1 MSNARVAQE
10 VQLVGKDISAM
21 ETLASMHDELPFRG
35 KQLFH
40 WVYKQ
45 QVDSI
50 NAMNTLPS
58 SFRDLLTDEYV
69 LHPLKLIKKTGSD
82 LEQTQKFLL
91 QLPYGEKIESVV
103 MEEKKRVTLCVS
115 TQVGCAVDC
124 KFCATAKMGFI
135 KNLTA
140 GEIVDQYLLI
150 LNSINKRITNV
161 VFMGMGEPFLNYQ
174 QVIKA
179 ANLLNHKEG
188 INLSAKRITISTV
201 GIIPKIIRY
210 TQEGHKYKLAISLN
224 GSSQDQRLKIM
235 PISKTHSMDAL
246 IKSAWDYYHISKKL
260 ITLEYVLLSGVNDDI
275 VDADRLMNLI
285 GNLPCKLNLIPYNEI
300 DGPFYRSSEE
310 KIERFLNRL
319 KRANFTV
326 TIRWSKG
333 TDISGGCGQLAVM
346 DQESFN

>member
-1 MSNARVAQE
+1 M
-10 VQLVGKDISAM
+10 
-21 ETLASMHDELPFRG
+21 
-35 KQLFH
+35 
-40 WVYKQ
+40 
-45 QVDSI
+45 
-50 NAMNTLPS
+50 
-58 SFRDLLTDEYV
+58 
-69 LHPLKLIKKTGSD
+69 
-82 LEQTQKFLL
+82 
-91 QLPYGEKIESVV
+91 
-103 MEEKKRVTLCVS
+103 
-115 TQVGCAVDC
+115 GCAVDC

-174 QVIKA
+174 QVINA
-179 ANLLNHKEG
+179 ADLLNHKEG

>member
-10 VQLVGKDISAM
+10 VQLVGMDISEM
-21 ETLASMHDELPFRG
+21 ETLATMHNELPFRG

-174 QVIKA
+174 QVINA

-188 INLSAKRITISTV
+188 INLSAQRITISTV
-201 GIIPKIIRY
+201 GIVPKIQQY
-210 TQEGHKYKLAISLN
+210 AQEGHKYKLAVSLN
-224 GSSQDQRLKIM
+224 SSSQDQRLKIM
-235 PISKTHSMDAL
+235 PISKTHSMDTL
-246 IKSAWDYYHISKKL
+246 IQSAWDYYYISKKL
-260 ITLEYVLLSGVNDDI
+260 ITLEYVLLAGVNDDI
-275 VDADRLMNLI
+275 VDADRLMDLI

-300 DGPFYRSSEE
+300 DGPFHRSSEE
-310 KIERFLNRL
+310 KIERFVNRL
-319 KRANFTV
+319 ERANFTV

-333 TDISGGCGQLAVM
+333 TDISGGCGQLAVLE
-346 DQESFN
+346 QESFN

>member
-10 VQLVGKDISAM
+10 VQLVGMDISAM

-45 QVDSI
+45 QVDTI

-91 QLPYGEKIESVV
+91 QLPYGEKIESVI
-103 MEEKKRVTLCVS
+103 MEEGKRVTLCVS

-333 TDISGGCGQLAVM
+333 TDISGGCGQRAVM

>member
-1 MSNARVAQE
+1 MSNARVEQE

-210 TQEGHKYKLAISLN
+210 TQEGHKYKLAINLN

-260 ITLEYVLLSGVNDDI
+260 ITLEYVLLAGVNDDI
-275 VDADRLMNLI
+275 VDADRLMDLI

>member
-1 MSNARVAQE
+1 M
-10 VQLVGKDISAM
+10 
-21 ETLASMHDELPFRG
+21 
-35 KQLFH
+35 
-40 WVYKQ
+40 
-45 QVDSI
+45 
-50 NAMNTLPS
+50 
-58 SFRDLLTDEYV
+58 
-69 LHPLKLIKKTGSD
+69 HPLNLIKKTGSD

-300 DGPFYRSSEE
+300 DGPFHRSSEE

-333 TDISGGCGQLAVM
+333 TDISGGCGQLAVL

>member
-1 MSNARVAQE
+1 MSNARGTKE
-10 VQLVGKDISAM
+10 VQLVGMDISAM
-21 ETLASMHDELPFRG
+21 ETLAVMHDELPFRG

-50 NAMNTLPS
+50 NEMNTLPA
-58 SFRDLLTDEYV
+58 SFRGLLSKEYF
-69 LHPLKLIKKTGSD
+69 LHPLALIKKTGSD
-82 LEQTQKFLL
+82 FEPTQKFLF
-91 QLPYGEKIESVV
+91 QLSSGEKIESVI
-103 MEEKKRVTLCVS
+103 MEEGKRVTLCIS
-115 TQVGCAVDC
+115 TQMGCAADC

-135 KNLTA
+135 KNLTS

-174 QVIKA
+174 QVINA
-179 ANLLNHKEG
+179 ADLLNHKEG
-188 INLSAKRITISTV
+188 INLSAQRITISTV
-201 GIIPKIIRY
+201 GIVPKIQQY
-210 TQEGHKYKLAISLN
+210 AQEGHKYKLAVSLN
-224 GSSQDQRLKIM
+224 SSSQDQRLKIM

-246 IKSAWDYYHISKKL
+246 IQSAWDYYHISKKL
-260 ITLEYVLLSGVNDDI
+260 ITLEYVLLAGVNDDI
-275 VDADRLMNLI
+275 ANADRLMGLI

-300 DGPFYRSSEE
+300 DGPFHRPSEE
-310 KIERFLNRL
+310 KIEQFLNRL
-319 KRANFTV
+319 ERANFTV

-333 TDISGGCGQLAVM
+333 TDINGGCGQLAVL

>member
-10 VQLVGKDISAM
+10 VQLVGMDISAM

-45 QVDSI
+45 HVDSI

>member
-1 MSNARVAQE
+1 
-10 VQLVGKDISAM
+10 
-21 ETLASMHDELPFRG
+21 
-35 KQLFH
+35 
-40 WVYKQ
+40 
-45 QVDSI
+45 
-50 NAMNTLPS
+50 
-58 SFRDLLTDEYV
+58 
-69 LHPLKLIKKTGSD
+69 
-82 LEQTQKFLL
+82 
-91 QLPYGEKIESVV
+91 
-103 MEEKKRVTLCVS
+103 MEEKKLVTLCVS

-174 QVIKA
+174 QVVNA

-201 GIIPKIIRY
+201 GIIPKIKQY
-210 TQEGHKYKLAISLN
+210 AKEGHKYKLAISLN

-246 IKSAWDYYHISKKL
+246 IQSAWDYYYISKKL
-260 ITLEYVLLSGVNDDI
+260 ITLEYVLLAGVNDDI
-275 VDADRLMNLI
+275 ADADRLMVLI
-285 GNLPCKLNLIPYNEI
+285 GDLPCKLNLIPYNEI
-300 DGPFYRSSEE
+300 DGLFHRSSEE
-310 KIERFLNRL
+310 KIERFVNRL
-319 KRANFTV
+319 EHANFTV

-333 TDISGGCGQLAVM
+333 TDISGGCGQLAVL
-346 DQESFN
+346 DKENYK

>member
-1 MSNARVAQE
+1 MSNARVTQK
-10 VQLVGKDISAM
+10 VQLVGMDISEM
-21 ETLASMHDELPFRG
+21 ETLAAMHNELPFRG

-45 QVDSI
+45 QVNSIDS
-50 NAMNTLPS
+50 MNTLPS
-58 SFRDLLTDEYV
+58 LFRDLLANEYV
-69 LHPLKLIKKTGSD
+69 LHPLILIKKTGSA
-82 LEQTQKFLL
+82 LEPTHKFLL
-91 QLPYGEKIESVV
+91 QLPSGEKIESVI
-103 MEEKKRVTLCVS
+103 MEEGKRVTLCVS

-174 QVIKA
+174 QVVNA

-201 GIIPKIIRY
+201 GIIPKIKQY
-210 TQEGHKYKLAISLN
+210 TKEGHKYKLAISLN
-224 GSSQDQRLKIM
+224 SSSQDQRLKIM

-246 IKSAWDYYHISKKL
+246 IQSAWDYYYISKKL
-260 ITLEYVLLSGVNDDI
+260 VTLEYVLLAGVNDDI
-275 VDADRLMNLI
+275 ADADRLMGLI

-300 DGPFYRSSEE
+300 DGLFHRSSEE
-310 KIERFLNRL
+310 KIERFVNQLE
-319 KRANFTV
+319 RASFTV

-333 TDISGGCGQLAVM
+333 TDISGGCGQLAVL
-346 DQESFN
+346 DKENIK

>member
-1 MSNARVAQE
+1 MSNVRVAQE
-10 VQLVGKDISAM
+10 VQLVGMNISGM
-21 ETLASMHDELPFRG
+21 ETLAAMHDELPFRG

-50 NAMNTLPS
+50 NAINTLPS
-58 SFRDLLTDEYV
+58 SFRDLLIDEYV
-69 LHPLKLIKKTGSD
+69 LHPLTLIKKTGSD
-82 LEQTQKFLL
+82 LEPTQKFLF
-91 QLPYGEKIESVV
+91 QLPYGEKIESVI
-103 MEEKKRVTLCVS
+103 MEEGKRVTLCVS

-174 QVIKA
+174 QVINA
-179 ANLLNHKEG
+179 ADLLNHKEG

-201 GIIPKIIRY
+201 GIIPKIMRY
-210 TQEGHKYKLAISLN
+210 TKEGHKYKLAISLN

-235 PISKTHSMDAL
+235 PISKTYSMNAL
-246 IKSAWDYYHISKKL
+246 IQSAWDYYYISKKL
-260 ITLEYVLLSGVNDDI
+260 ITLEYVLLAGVNDDI
-275 VDADRLMNLI
+275 VDADRLMDLI

-300 DGPFYRSSEE
+300 DGPFNRSSEE
-310 KIERFLNRL
+310 NIERFVNRL
-319 KRANFTV
+319 ERANFTV

-333 TDISGGCGQLAVM
+333 TDISGGCGQLAVL
-346 DQESFN
+346 DQESCN

>member
-10 VQLVGKDISAM
+10 VQLVGMDISAM

-201 GIIPKIIRY
+201 GIIPKIMRY
-210 TQEGHKYKLAISLN
+210 TKEGHKYKLAISLN

-235 PISKTHSMDAL
+235 PISKTHSMNSL
-246 IKSAWDYYHISKKL
+246 IQSAWDYYYISKKL
-260 ITLEYVLLSGVNDDI
+260 ITLEYVLLAGVNDDI
-275 VDADRLMNLI
+275 VDADRLMDLI

-300 DGPFYRSSEE
+300 NGPFYRSSEE

-319 KRANFTV
+319 ERANFTV

>member
-1 MSNARVAQE
+1 MSNARVTQK
-10 VQLVGKDISAM
+10 VQLVGMDISEM
-21 ETLASMHDELPFRG
+21 EILAAMHDELPFRG

-300 DGPFYRSSEE
+300 DGPFHRSSEE